1 MGGDAVWLFFLE
13 ELGLEGFLMFGVGV
27 DGIELIKIKAI
38 LFDLKH
44 DLFQIR
50 LRLFRLTIPLI
61 KEIKLK
67 RRHLTLI

>member
-50 LRLFRLTIPLI
+50 LRLFRFTIPLI